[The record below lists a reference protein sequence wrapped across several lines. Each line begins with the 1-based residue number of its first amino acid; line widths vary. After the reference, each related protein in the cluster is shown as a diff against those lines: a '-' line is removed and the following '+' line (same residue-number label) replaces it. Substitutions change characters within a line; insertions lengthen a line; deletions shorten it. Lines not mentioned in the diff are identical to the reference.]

1 MSDHENDELAQ
12 ENNSL
17 RERVDTL
24 EKRETSLESDL
35 DEVRSELRSEKQE
48 NEELQE
54 ELDTLKQTA
63 WLWDDFSEA
72 FEYYSTIWNDDTKDQ
87 QLITRMKELY
97 GKHISS
103 KKV

>member
-1 MSDHENDELAQ
+1 MSDNEDDESWQLIQ
-12 ENNSL
+12 EL
-17 RERVDTL
+17 RETITELRSDKSDL
-24 EKRETSLESDL
+24 QDDL
-35 DEVRSELRSEKQE
+35 DEVRSELRDEKE
-48 NEELQE
+48 EKEELQE
-54 ELDTLKQTA
+54 ELDILKQTA